1 MDKVGGEEGEGETYG
16 DSDIEIYNSI
26 FKVDSQQY
34 FAVWL
39 RELKQG
45 LCDNLEGWGGEGDGR
60 EDWKGRDM
68 GVLMA
73 DSCWCMTE
81 NHKIL

>member
-1 MDKVGGEEGEGETYG
+1 MDTEGEEEGKSKMYGE
-16 DSDIEIYNSI
+16 SSMEIYNTMCKI
-26 FKVDSQQY
+26 DSQWE

-39 RELKQG
+39 QELKQG
-45 LCDNLEGWGGEGDGR
+45 LYDNLEGWDGVGDGR
-60 EDWKGRDM
+60 EVREGGDM

-73 DSCWCMTE
+73 DSYWCMTE